1 MTKIDVSSVHKLA
14 MKCDNAYE
22 NYKKSYQEAK
32 DAEKA
37 AFEEALRIKNII
49 PGVTLVKPI
58 ESDCI
63 GVIKIIERN
72 YDGKTHFYTIG
83 FYPLKKDGK
92 PSSNKSCNDSNVC
105 TMKRPVFKDK
115 HFCHDDGTPMPESE
129 YLTRCILG
137 YIDTYET
144 VEDKNI

>member
-1 MTKIDVSSVHKLA
+1 MATIDVSSVHEFTK
-14 MKCDNAYE
+14 KCDDAYE
-22 NYKKSYQEAK
+22 NHKRLYQEAK

-49 PGVTLVKPI
+49 PGVTHVKPI
-58 ESDCI
+58 ESDRI
-63 GVIKIIERN
+63 GVIKIIERD
-72 YDGKTHFYTIG
+72 YEGKTHFYTIG

-144 VEDKNI
+144 VEGKNI